1 MSDAWITACRVDE
14 LPEDEGYRVP
24 LEPAIAVFKVGDEIF
39 AIDDLCTHDVSSLA
53 EGYIDGDIVECA
65 FHFAK
70 FSLRTGEALSP
81 PAPRGVRT
89 YPTRVVGES
98 VLIDVSSRHKRDTTT
113 VATGEDGTA
122 SGSVSSPRCGRS
134 SVGCRSATATRDLG
148 EDGPITHIRSCA
160 S

>member
-24 LEPAIAVFKVGDEIF
+24 LEPAIAVFKVGDELF

-89 YPTRVVGES
+89 YPTRVDGES
-98 VLIDVSSRHKRDTTT
+98 VLIDVSSRQNPD
-113 VATGEDGTA
+113 ATRAAPVEDATRAGT
-122 SGSVSSPRCGRS
+122 VSSPRCGRRS
-134 SVGCRSATATRDLG
+134 FDCRPATGARDVSD
-148 EDGPITHIRSCA
+148 DGPGSDVRSCA

>member
-1 MSDAWITACRVDE
+1 MSDGWIAACRVDE

-24 LEPAIAVFKVGDEIF
+24 LEPAIAVFKVGDELF

-53 EGYIDGDIVECA
+53 EGYLDGDIVECA

-89 YPTRVVGES
+89 YPTRVDGDS
-98 VLIDVSSRHKRDTTT
+98 VLIDVSSRQDPDLTTGVSGDDQT
-113 VATGEDGTA
+113 RSGT
-122 SGSVSSPRCGRS
+122 VSSPRCGRKS
-134 SVGCRSATATRDLG
+134 LDCRSATGSRDVG
-148 EDGPITHIRSCA
+148 DDGPGPDIRSCA